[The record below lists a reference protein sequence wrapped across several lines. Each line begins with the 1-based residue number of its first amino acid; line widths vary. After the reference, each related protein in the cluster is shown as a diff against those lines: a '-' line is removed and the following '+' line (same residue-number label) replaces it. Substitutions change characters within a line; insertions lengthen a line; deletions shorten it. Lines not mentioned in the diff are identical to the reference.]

1 MNTVDNQDLSY
12 EINNQYNDKFVYRLL
27 NEMEMPEQG
36 LKAKN
41 PSASVS
47 IQEHVENGSWG
58 RPSQFISTA
67 ASFDALKQFAT
78 RSVSPRKRIVK
89 IDLRKVE
96 ESTEAAVFDLTS
108 KENRENY
115 LTSEKAQNFARKF
128 QEVLIRGYI
137 PADCIEVISDEQVF
151 RE

>member
-1 MNTVDNQDLSY
+1 MQH
-12 EINNQYNDKFVYRLL
+12 NDKFVYRLL
-27 NEMEMPEQG
+27 NEMEMPEHG
-36 LKAKN
+36 LRAKN
-41 PSASVS
+41 PSACVS
-47 IQEHVENGSWG
+47 IQEHVEKGSWG

-67 ASFDALKQFAT
+67 ASLHAVKQFAT

-96 ESTEAAVFDLTS
+96 ESSEAAVFDLTS

-128 QEVLIRGYI
+128 QEVLIRGYV
-137 PADCIEVISDEQVF
+137 PADCIEVISEEQVF